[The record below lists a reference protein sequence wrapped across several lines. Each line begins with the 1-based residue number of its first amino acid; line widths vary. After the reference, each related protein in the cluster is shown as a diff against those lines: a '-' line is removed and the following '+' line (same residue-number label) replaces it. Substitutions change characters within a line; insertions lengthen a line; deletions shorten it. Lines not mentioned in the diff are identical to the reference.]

1 MEIKIEIELEIEE
14 LNAIIAA
21 LQRRVRADLTPTIA
35 ETTLN
40 TEEPESILNIKD
52 EYALEDDLDAE
63 HDCLEE
69 VEFEIVE
76 DWDCFFTIVKCEV
89 CGRDVSEE
97 YEDLYGD
104 EDYEDDYFEAMRELQ
119 YEGGDE

>member
-14 LNAIIAA
+14 LRAIIAA
-21 LQRRVRADLTPTIA
+21 LQRRVSVDLPPTIA

-40 TEEPESILNIKD
+40 TEELESALNTETECEFD
-52 EYALEDDLDAE
+52 DDLAVE

-69 VEFEIVE
+69 VEFEVIE
-76 DWDCFFTIVKCEV
+76 DWDCAFTVVKCEI

-104 EDYEDDYFEAMRELQ
+104 EDYDNDYFEAMRELQ
-119 YEGGDE
+119 DQRGDE

>member
-1 MEIKIEIELEIEE
+1 MSQTHQ
-14 LNAIIAA
+14 AA
-21 LQRRVRADLTPTIA
+21 PARLSLFQPGFRLHHRVATEQLVRDVEREDVGEAVQRQHVKGLLDLDA
-35 ETTLN
+35 NL
-40 TEEPESILNIKD
+40 
-52 EYALEDDLDAE
+52 LDAE

-89 CGRDVSEE
+89 CGTDVSEE